1 MMDRKPRS
9 PAGWRAV
16 PPPDAKDLEVMA
28 RRACLERGIVILWPD
43 RIRDDWDRQHVLNLA
58 KNLYGPRHDSLSGK

>member
-9 PAGWRAV
+9 AAGWTSA
-16 PPPDAKDLEVMA
+16 PPPDVKELETMA
-28 RRACLERGIVILWPD
+28 RRAWRERGIVILWPD

-58 KNLYGPRHDSLSGK
+58 KTFYGPRHDSAGGK